1 MKTSRILY
9 TLLAVLPLLG
19 SCRKP
24 VDIIVATEPRLMLM
38 CFPGASDTTVVQLFK
53 GLPVGEPVKSLPFLE
68 SADIS
73 FTVNGTPKEVSHAYY
88 GLGSVPA
95 GCWFVTGEMLPGDV
109 VEIRASA
116 EGIPP
121 VKAST
126 VIPRSVED
134 INAETKVKNGLE
146 SLKLSFPDD
155 PATRDFY
162 GVQVLEEKT
171 LEGETSQSAIA
182 PYHKKMQPLG
192 GRISTD
198 APYATIGFNGKYLSY
213 KYMTDLNIEAWPDK
227 YSTKD
232 GRFDMTFKFKEERE
246 EDEEEETP
254 DGSSYRHKIRIYSLS
269 EEFFRYVKSREA
281 LSGNEFTEMGLAPM
295 AIPFSNVEGGFGILA
310 GWSVTETGWIT
321 P

>member
-1 MKTSRILY
+1 M
-9 TLLAVLPLLG
+9 
-19 SCRKP
+19 
-24 VDIIVATEPRLMLM
+24 
-38 CFPGASDTTVVQLFK
+38 
-53 GLPVGEPVKSLPFLE
+53 
-68 SADIS
+68 
-73 FTVNGTPKEVSHAYY
+73 
-88 GLGSVPA
+88 PA

-171 LEGETSQSAIA
+171 LEGETSQYTVA
-182 PYHKKMQPLG
+182 PFHKNMQPLG
-192 GRISTD
+192 GMISTD

-213 KYMTDLNIEAWPDK
+213 KYMRDLNN
-227 YSTKD
+227 
-232 GRFDMTFKFKEERE
+232 GRFDMTFKYKDERE

-254 DGSSYRHKIRIYSLS
+254 DGASYRHKIRIYSLS

-281 LSGNEFTEMGLAPM
+281 LRGNEFTEMGLAPM
-295 AIPFSNVEGGFGILA
+295 AIPFSNVEGGFGIVA
-310 GWSVTETGWIT
+310 GWSISESGWIQ
-321 P
+321 